1 MAALMLLICVHG
13 ELVPPRRGDAPVLG
27 GRRISSAVRIV
38 VLGSDPHTDEEE
50 PGVVFISTRGRSVW
64 FQPSAAGEEA
74 HGAQVQ
80 HMSSSETQVNPP
92 SDVCSQEPDD
102 AEGLQLL
109 LKGTFSACWDQEP
122 ETSLIGTDA
131 SPGWAEASI
140 NNQISRLSNSASKM
154 VSV

>member
-1 MAALMLLICVHG
+1 MK
-13 ELVPPRRGDAPVLG
+13 RSLG
-27 GRRISSAVRIV
+27 WSSSAHVDSGV
-38 VLGSDPHTDEEE
+38 WAVGEEIQ
-50 PGVVFISTRGRSVW
+50 PNQNLKRSVW

-74 HGAQVQ
+74 NGTQVQ

-109 LKGTFSACWDQEP
+109 LKGTFSACWGQEP

-131 SPGWAEASI
+131 SPGWAEAPPL
-140 NNQISRLSNSASKM
+140 NNQIS
-154 VSV
+154 